1 MPILFQG
8 RYDKQLKNIQEKNKD
23 TQRVYDVEDVRNV
36 LENGDVPA
44 MIISALLVI
53 VPVALVFLV
62 VISLIGFFFI
72 AR

>member
-36 LENGDVPA
+36 LEKGDVTA

-72 AR
+72 VR

>member
-36 LENGDVPA
+36 LEKGDVAA

>member
-1 MPILFQG
+1 MPLLFQG

-36 LENGDVPA
+36 LEKGDVTA

>member
-36 LENGDVPA
+36 LEKGDVTA

>member
-36 LENGDVPA
+36 LEKGDVAA

-72 AR
+72 VR